1 MKKIIAAALV
11 LVMLFSLSVSASA
24 ATVTTAGNMTDQLE
38 LLYRNFSTLKQDDTP
53 TVWYYAV
60 TDLDHN
66 GRLELLAVTTT
77 SDLRNDAKLKGWEVS
92 QDGQRIEPVKHEF
105 SDAADPAM
113 KDGFPNIMTD
123 SADTYYDDAAK
134 MWTYVFTDYSELS
147 HDLTPEESAQA
158 NGMQHVNTAI
168 TSTYGLSKHDDHFD
182 RGVLGVKLVTII
194 DGKTEIS
201 FIDKDGKEMTEDQ
214 FLSVGTTAF
223 AGKQRSNTGFDW
235 FPASEATSQDR
246 FVKSYSVFDNTLAAG
261 RENRPNTAPTA
272 LSLAVT
278 KNPTNETRNAGE
290 TALFI
295 ADALNYTSCTWSFVD
310 PSGNVK
316 TPGEF
321 MASCGG
327 SVVGE
332 NSTRLSVSNVNTGMN
347 GWGVFCTF
355 RQNNQSA
362 RTTTAYIYT
371 RFAQEQ
377 LKNKNVTDFYTTWAW
392 LYGTWICPLCGSEVW
407 GDYCPYCGFDPDYYY
422 YYYFNDY
429 VDPSIIIPYG
439 YTGSGSLDGY
449 TGSGSFDAWY
459 CPLCGSSNTGT
470 ICWNCGYD
478 PVMGYIP
485 GSGYGVFDGGYT
497 GSGTL
502 DGGITGSGSFYDGY
516 TGSGS
521 FDGGY
526 TGSGS
531 FDVDWY
537 CPMCGVGNVG
547 TSICWN
553 CGYSRGSEVV
563 SVWNEPV
570 YDYWNDSYGY
580 GEGSWDDY
588 GWDW

>member
-24 ATVTTAGNMTDQLE
+24 ATVTTAGNMTDQLD
-38 LLYRNFSTLKQDDTP
+38 LLYRNFGTLKQDDNP

-77 SDLRNDAKLKGWEVS
+77 SDLENNAKLKGWEVS
-92 QDGQRIEPVKHEF
+92 QDGQRIEPVTHEF
-105 SDAADPAM
+105 SNATDPRV

-123 SADTYYDDAAK
+123 STDTYYDDTTK
-134 MWTYVFTDYSELS
+134 MWYYVFTDYFELS
-147 HDLTPEESAQA
+147 HDLTEEESAQI
-158 NGMQHVNTAI
+158 GGVKHVTTAM

-182 RGVLGVKLVTII
+182 RGVLGVKMVIIKDGVT
-194 DGKTEIS
+194 DIS
-201 FIDKDGKEMTEDQ
+201 FMDKDGKEMTEDQ
-214 FLSVGTTAF
+214 FLNISTTTF

-235 FPASEATSQDR
+235 FPAAEVTSQER
-246 FVKSYSVFDNTLAAG
+246 LVKSYSVFDNTLSG
-261 RENRPNTAPTA
+261 SRDNRPNTVTSAV
-272 LSLAVT
+272 SLAVT
-278 KNPTNETRNAGE
+278 KNPTNETHNAGE

-321 MASCGG
+321 MALCGG
-327 SVVGE
+327 SVIGE

-371 RFAQEQ
+371 RYAQEQ
-377 LKNKNVTDFYTTWAW
+377 LKDRNLNDFYTTWAW
-392 LYGTWICPLCGSEVW
+392 LYGTWICPLCGNEVW

-422 YYYFNDY
+422 Y
-429 VDPSIIIPYG
+429 
-439 YTGSGSLDGY
+439 LDGTY
-449 TGSGSFDAWY
+449 YDPTVVVPNYSYDYSWY
-459 CPLCGSSNTGT
+459 CPLCGAGNNGSL
-470 ICWNCGYD
+470 CWSCGYD
-478 PVMGYIP
+478 PDIGYIP
-485 GSGYGVFDGGYT
+485 GTGYSGYGTWDN
-497 GSGTL
+497 SN
-502 DGGITGSGSFYDGY
+502 S
-516 TGSGS
+516 
-521 FDGGY
+521 
-526 TGSGS
+526 GSGS

-547 TSICWN
+547 TSYCWN
-553 CGYSRGSEVV
+553 CGYGLGSEVV
-563 SVWNEPV
+563 TTWNEPE
-570 YDYWNDSYGY
+570 YDYWNDYGYDWDYGY
-580 GEGSWDDY
+580 GNGSWDYDY
-588 GWDW
+588 AWDLW

>member
-24 ATVTTAGNMTDQLE
+24 ATATTAGNMTEQLD
-38 LLYRNFSTLKQDDTP
+38 LLYRNFGSLRQTDTP
-53 TVWYYAV
+53 TAWYYAV

-77 SDLRNDAKLKGWEVS
+77 SDLKNDAKLKGWEVS

-105 SDAADPAM
+105 SDAADPDLR
-113 KDGFPNIMTD
+113 DGFPNIMTD
-123 SADTYYDDAAK
+123 SADTYYDDTTK

-158 NGMQHVNTAI
+158 GGMQHVTTAI

-182 RGVLGVKLVTII
+182 RGVLGVKMVTII

-201 FIDKDGKEMTEDQ
+201 FIDKDGKAMTEDQ
-214 FLSVGTTAF
+214 FLNIGITAF
-223 AGKQRSNTGFDW
+223 TGKQRSNTGFDW
-235 FPASEATSQDR
+235 FPASEATSQER
-246 FVKSYSVFDNTLAAG
+246 FVKSYSVFDNTLAAA
-261 RENRPNTAPTA
+261 RENRPNTAPAA

-278 KNPTNETRNAGE
+278 KNPTNETHNAGE

-321 MASCGG
+321 MATCGG
-327 SVVGE
+327 SVIGE

-371 RFAQEQ
+371 RFAQDQ
-377 LKNKNVTDFYTTWAW
+377 LKSKNVTDFYTTWAW
-392 LYGTWICPLCGSEVW
+392 VYGTWICPLCGSEVW

-422 YYYFNDY
+422 YYYVNDY
-429 VDPSIIIPYG
+429 VDPSLVIPYYG
-439 YTGSGSLDGY
+439 PDTLDGY
-449 TGSGSFDAWY
+449 TGGGSFDTWY
-459 CPLCGSSNTGT
+459 CPLCGCGNSGT
-470 ICWNCGYD
+470 LCWNCGYD
-478 PVMGYIP
+478 PVIGYIP

-497 GSGTL
+497 GSG
-502 DGGITGSGSFYDGY
+502 SFN
-516 TGSGS
+516 
-521 FDGGY
+521 
-526 TGSGS
+526 
-531 FDVDWY
+531 VDWY

-547 TSICWN
+547 TSYCWN
-553 CGYSRGSEVV
+553 CGYGLGSEVV
-563 SVWNEPV
+563 TSWNEPV
-570 YDYWNDSYGY
+570 YDYWNDYYDYG
-580 GEGSWDDY
+580 GSWDY
-588 GWDW
+588 GGGWDYDIW